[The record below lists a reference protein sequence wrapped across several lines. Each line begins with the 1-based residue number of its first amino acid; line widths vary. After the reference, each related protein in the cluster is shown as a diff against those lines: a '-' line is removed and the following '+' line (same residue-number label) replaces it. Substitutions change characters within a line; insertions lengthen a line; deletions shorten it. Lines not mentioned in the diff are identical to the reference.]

1 MIAVPESIAIQGDWI
16 FIYGDGKTVEAK
28 NLITQ
33 SGLNLLAAL
42 LIGEQTNSLPFHL
55 AIGTGT
61 NPAAA
66 GDSKLQVEAFRKI
79 VSAKTR
85 QANMVRIR
93 TMLLATEANGNW
105 QEFGIFAA
113 GTDQKDSGTLLNRLV
128 TPISKASNTVLTI
141 ECRITFA
148 AG

>member
-1 MIAVPESIAIQGDWI
+1 MNEGIKVRGDWL
-16 FIYGDGKTVEAK
+16 FIYSDGTVIERK

-33 SGLNLLAAL
+33 GGLNLLAAL
-42 LIGEQTNSLPFHL
+42 LIGEQQNSIPFHL

-66 GDSKLQVEAFRKI
+66 GDSKLQAEAFRKA

-85 QANMVRIR
+85 QGNMVMLR
-93 TMLLATEANGNW
+93 TFLLNNEANGNW
-105 QEFGIFAA
+105 QEFGIFAS
-113 GTDQKDSGTLLNRLV
+113 GTDLTDSGTLFNRLV
-128 TPISKASNTVLTI
+128 TPISKTSNTVLTI